1 MSKHRGGVGLN
12 VKPHGVQTTEPEGVA
27 LMYLAVVETMR
38 ICMKHASVSDPDG
51 FDFGGRLS
59 TDKRQRDFGRYLWTM
74 LKRSKLIA
82 IPPELYTSFHHK
94 WDRAIV
100 EELGYTWR
108 PPNFKGRPAPK
119 EEVRR
124 TIDHTRAKTLATPFP
139 ERLPFDVVYLAF
151 GGSGVGLTSL
161 QVMNKAGHSVASR
174 MRNVSLLGALISD
187 LGLCVEFFIGF
198 DTQSRHPSF
207 PTIFNS
213 FQRGPLVPGFGNDD
227 ETDCWLGPGGKGSFD
242 LFPLILGDI
251 VDHINGFVVLSASKF
266 PSEAKKLWRVD
277 RKKFGVEKGEP
288 PPDFYP
294 YILRSSIHTESV
306 SDVER
311 PRHPMSYRTDVR
323 GHYRL
328 LVRRGPKPMEPRKWA
343 YYVKG
348 EFKVYIDDIPPPEM
362 REKMRVK
369 GHPSKRPDEWMAVKA
384 VWIDS
389 HMSSNDMDLPYRRRL
404 TIA

>member
-1 MSKHRGGVGLN
+1 M
-12 VKPHGVQTTEPEGVA
+12 
-27 LMYLAVVETMR
+27 
-38 ICMKHASVSDPDG
+38 
-51 FDFGGRLS
+51 
-59 TDKRQRDFGRYLWTM
+59 
-74 LKRSKLIA
+74 
-82 IPPELYTSFHHK
+82 
-94 WDRAIV
+94 
-100 EELGYTWR
+100 
-108 PPNFKGRPAPK
+108 
-119 EEVRR
+119 
-124 TIDHTRAKTLATPFP
+124 
-139 ERLPFDVVYLAF
+139 
-151 GGSGVGLTSL
+151 
-161 QVMNKAGHSVASR
+161 ASR

-266 PSEAKKLWRVD
+266 PSEAKKLWRVG

-311 PRHPMSYRTDVR
+311 PRHPHVLQDGRAGALQAACSQGAKAHGAQEVGVLRQ
-323 GHYRL
+323 G
-328 LVRRGPKPMEPRKWA
+328 
-343 YYVKG
+343 
-348 EFKVYIDDIPPPEM
+348 
-362 REKMRVK
+362 RVQ
-369 GHPSKRPDEWMAVKA
+369 G
-384 VWIDS
+384 
-389 HMSSNDMDLPYRRRL
+389 LYRRQPTARNERED
-404 TIA
+404 ARQGASV